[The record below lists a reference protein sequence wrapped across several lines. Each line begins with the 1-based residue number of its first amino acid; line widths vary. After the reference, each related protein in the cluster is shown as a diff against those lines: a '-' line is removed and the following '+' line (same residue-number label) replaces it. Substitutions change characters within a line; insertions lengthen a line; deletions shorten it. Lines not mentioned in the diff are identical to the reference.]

1 MVLAYSSKCVFNRDR
16 GCFVHYEVFIDVL
29 FVINF
34 VMDYFLL
41 RLACRLLGHSATWQ
55 RSLAG
60 AAIGAAGICLLA
72 VIPMGWILNTILIH
86 VVVNTIM
93 VRFGCNLKKW
103 KEIVRGVLF
112 LYGAGFLLGGMLLML
127 QRITGSRG
135 VRAFFLLGTVSY
147 ILLAAGIRVCSR
159 AERKRARIFRVR
171 LYANG
176 KCHEGCGLYD
186 TGNQLWD
193 PVSKKPVSIGDSVIL
208 DKLFPPEVRD
218 GLLKLGKGEKPE
230 NADLLCGFQP
240 HFLPFRSVGCS
251 YGTALAVTLDS
262 MCLEGY
268 EVHKVIVRPV
278 IAFPRENSSFS
289 RDYQVILHPNLI
301 DS

>member
-1 MVLAYSSKCVFNRDR
+1 MY
-16 GCFVHYEVFIDVL
+16 YEVFIDVL

-41 RLACRLLGHSATWQ
+41 RLACRLLGHSATWL

-72 VIPMGWILNTILIH
+72 VFPMGRILNTILIH

-103 KEIVRGVLF
+103 REIAQGVLV

-127 QRITGSRG
+127 QRATGSRG

-147 ILLAAGIRVCSR
+147 MLLAAGIRVCSR
-159 AERKRARIFRVR
+159 AKRKRARLLRVW

-176 KCHEGCGLYD
+176 KCHEGRGLYD

-193 PVSKKPVSIGDSVIL
+193 PVSNKPVSIGDSAIL
-208 DKLFPPEVRD
+208 ETLFSPQVRD
-218 GLLKLGKGEKPE
+218 GLLKFGEGE
-230 NADLLCGFQP
+230 NPVDAGLLVSLHP
-240 HFLPFRSVGCS
+240 HFLPFSSVGCPH
-251 YGTALAVTLDS
+251 GTALAVTLDYL
-262 MCLEGY
+262 CVEGL
-268 EVHKVIVRPV
+268 EVHKVITSPV

-289 RDYQVILHPNLI
+289 GDYQVILHPNLI

>member
-1 MVLAYSSKCVFNRDR
+1 MY
-16 GCFVHYEVFIDVL
+16 YEVFIDVL
-29 FVINF
+29 FVMNF

-41 RLACRLLGHSATWQ
+41 RLTCRLLGHSATWR

-60 AAIGAAGICLLA
+60 AAIGAAGICLPAIVPAGRL
-72 VIPMGWILNTILIH
+72 LNTILIH

-103 KEIVRGVLF
+103 REIAQGVLV

-127 QRITGSRG
+127 QRATGSRG

-147 ILLAAGIRVCSR
+147 MLLAAGIRVCSR
-159 AERKRARIFRVR
+159 AKRKRARIYRVW

-176 KCHEGCGLYD
+176 KCYEGFGLYD

-193 PVSKKPVSIGDSVIL
+193 PVCQKPVSIGDAVIL
-208 DKLFPPEVRD
+208 NELFPSGVCQELRKF
-218 GLLKLGKGEKPE
+218 GEGEKPD
-230 NADLLCGFQP
+230 NDALLCSLRP

-251 YGTALAVTLDS
+251 RGTALAVTLDYL
-262 MCLEGY
+262 CVEGHK
-268 EVHKVIVRPV
+268 VHKVITRPV
-278 IAFPRENSSFS
+278 IAFSRESSS
-289 RDYQVILHPNLI
+289 ISGDYQVILHPNLI

>member
-1 MVLAYSSKCVFNRDR
+1 MY
-16 GCFVHYEVFIDVL
+16 YEVFIDVL

-41 RLACRLLGHSATWQ
+41 RLACRLLGHSATWP

-72 VIPMGWILNTILIH
+72 VFPMGRILNTILIH

-103 KEIVRGVLF
+103 REIAQGVLV

-127 QRITGSRG
+127 QRATGSRG

-147 ILLAAGIRVCSR
+147 MLLAAGIRVCSR
-159 AERKRARIFRVR
+159 AKRKRARLLRVW

-176 KCHEGCGLYD
+176 KCHEGRGLYD

-193 PVSKKPVSIGDSVIL
+193 PVSNKPVSIGDSAIL
-208 DKLFPPEVRD
+208 ETLFFSPGAGRTAEIRGGGESRGCGAACQPPSAFSSLQQCGMPPRNRPGSDAGLSVRG
-218 GLLKLGKGEKPE
+218 GLG
-230 NADLLCGFQP
+230 
-240 HFLPFRSVGCS
+240 
-251 YGTALAVTLDS
+251 GT
-262 MCLEGY
+262 
-268 EVHKVIVRPV
+268 
-278 IAFPRENSSFS
+278 
-289 RDYQVILHPNLI
+289 
-301 DS
+301 

>member
-1 MVLAYSSKCVFNRDR
+1 MVLAYSSKYVFNRDR
-16 GCFVHYEVFIDVL
+16 GCFVRYEVFIDVL

-41 RLACRLLGHSATWQ
+41 RLTCRLLGHSATWQ

-60 AAIGAAGICLLA
+60 AVIGAAGICFLA
-72 VIPMGWILNTILIH
+72 VFPMGRILNTILIH

-103 KEIVRGVLF
+103 REIVQGVLV
-112 LYGAGFLLGGMLLML
+112 LYGAGFLLGGMFLML
-127 QRITGSRG
+127 QRATGSRG

-147 ILLAAGIRVCSR
+147 ILLAAGIRVCFR
-159 AERKRARIFRVR
+159 EKRKRARIFRVL

-193 PVSKKPVSIGDSVIL
+193 PVSKKPVSIGDSVLL
-208 DKLFPPEVRD
+208 DTLFSPEVRE
-218 GLLKLGKGEKPE
+218 GLLRFREGERPE
-230 NADLLCGFQP
+230 NAALLCGLQP
-240 HFLPFRSVGCS
+240 HFLPFSSVGCS
-251 YGTALAVTLDS
+251 HGTALTVTLDYL
-262 MCLEGY
+262 CVEGQ
-268 EVHKVIVRPV
+268 EVHKVIARPV